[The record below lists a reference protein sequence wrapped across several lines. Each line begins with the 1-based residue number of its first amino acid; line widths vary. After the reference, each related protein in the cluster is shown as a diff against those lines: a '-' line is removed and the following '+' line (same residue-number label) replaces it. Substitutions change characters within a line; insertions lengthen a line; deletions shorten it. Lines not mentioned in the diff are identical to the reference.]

1 MPFLALGVCSSNF
14 TAMNGQT
21 QWGIPHSLVHELT
34 HDGPGKDIQ
43 MCTCPLLP
51 PGNSYPSTVEWGLF
65 SEELVRVPGD
75 GSLLA
80 KFGRKFHRIYAFR
93 GILFP
98 DCADALFEVV
108 KFMALRK
115 VNTSFHYSFF
125 FLEAIGPRLES
136 QISLFISRYLQ
147 SKLEMVTWSQRLS
160 SSLLVPHSCCLWI
173 PFIAMVQLHS
183 LEYFC
188 NLLTALCIGGLREM
202 GAESME

>member
-43 MCTCPLLP
+43 MSTCPLLP

-115 VNTSFHYSFF
+115 VNTSFRYSFF
-125 FLEAIGPRLES
+125 FFFRGHWSSFGISDILVYL
-136 QISLFISRYLQ
+136 QISPEQIGNGHLVT
-147 SKLEMVTWSQRLS
+147 KTLELPSCAPF
-160 SSLLVPHSCCLWI
+160 LLPLNSIHCHGT
-173 PFIAMVQLHS
+173 AAQLRV
-183 LEYFC
+183 
-188 NLLTALCIGGLREM
+188 LL
-202 GAESME
+202 